1 MLTMRTAMGV
11 ALLWTAALGAG
22 SENIIPGS
30 SCESYICLEAES
42 GFILAEHN
50 ADVVRPPASM
60 VKMLMLLMVIEGV
73 EEGAWTMDTPIV
85 TSAKAQ
91 SMGGTQVY
99 LKAGEEHTVLRL
111 AMAAA
116 IASANDAT
124 MALAEGLWGSEEAYL
139 TAMNARALE
148 LGMTNSHFY
157 SVHGLPPTDG
167 VSFDQT
173 TARDIATLARACIE
187 KPLIM
192 EWVKQPEFAFRPGLT
207 PKANTNKLLNWMPDC
222 DGLKTGYIRA
232 AGFCVSATAQ
242 RDGVRLI
249 AVVMGCASNTERFR
263 SAQDVLEAGFAA
275 VRRVRVLEKGEP
287 INRSVRVAN
296 SAQRELRPLAEED
309 LWIVA
314 KTDELDSIRLV
325 MELPNKVY
333 APLTGGAPLGSV
345 RAVVGGDVRGEVA
358 VSAPEEIKEAGWRWK
373 LMEGARAARPV
384 GTLEGG
390 D

>member
-1 MLTMRTAMGV
+1 MVTRSAFGLVLAATTAFG
-11 ALLWTAALGAG
+11 AAG
-22 SENIIPGS
+22 ENIIPNS
-30 SCESYICLEAES
+30 SCESYICLEAET
-42 GFILAEHN
+42 GMIIAEYN
-50 ADVVRPPASM
+50 ADTVRPPASM

-91 SMGGTQVY
+91 SMGGTQVF

-173 TARDIATLARACIE
+173 TARDMATLARACIK

-192 EWVKQPEFAFRPGLT
+192 EWVKQPEFAFRPGLA
-207 PKANTNKLLNWMPDC
+207 PKANTNKLLGWMPDC

-242 RDGVRLI
+242 RDGVRLLT
-249 AVVMGCASNTERFR
+249 VVMGCASNTERFR
-263 SAQDVLEAGFAA
+263 SAQDVLESGFAD
-275 VRRVRVLEKGEP
+275 VRRVRILEKGEP

-296 SAQRELRPLAEED
+296 SALRELRPLAEED

-314 KTDELDSIRLV
+314 KEDELESIRLV
-325 MELPNKVY
+325 MELPGKIY
-333 APLTGGAPLGSV
+333 APLSGGTSLGSV
-345 RAVVGGDVRGEVA
+345 RAVVGEEVRGEVA
-358 VSAPEEIKEAGWRWK
+358 VAAPEQVVEAGWRWK
-373 LMEGARAARPV
+373 LMEGARAVRPV